1 MRIEE
6 IMISPVV
13 ITQKMVT
20 ISNLKNR
27 LTRKGINA
35 LPVMEDDGN
44 IAGIVS
50 SSDLLAFHD
59 EALLVKDVMSEHV
72 HIVLRN
78 NRVKDA
84 AKIMVKHGVHHLV
97 VMDEGNVIG
106 MVSSMDIIKVY
117 AELD

>member
-13 ITQKMVT
+13 ISKRNVT
-20 ISNLKNR
+20 IANLKNR
-27 LTRKGINA
+27 LARKGINA
-35 LPVMEDDGN
+35 VPVMEDDGN

-50 SSDLLAFHD
+50 ASDLMSYHD
-59 EALLVKDVMSEHV
+59 ESLHVEEVMSEHV

-78 NRVKDA
+78 NQVKDA

-97 VMDEGNVIG
+97 VMEDGNVIG
-106 MVSSMDIIKVY
+106 MISSMDIIKVY
-117 AELD
+117 AEE